1 MANYDLTKYEQET
14 LIRYNQEE
22 DAAIIDTCDK
32 KLIRK
37 LDKLCEKLSTITVEN
52 QNQYGKTYK
61 LPKKWIKIST
71 PRQLSEKTRKEL
83 AERAKSNFV
92 K

>member
-14 LIRYNQEE
+14 LISYNQEE

-32 KLIRK
+32 KMIRK
-37 LDKLCEKLSTITVEN
+37 LDKLCDKLLTITVEN
-52 QNQYGKTYK
+52 QNQHGKIYK

>member
-1 MANYDLTKYEQET
+1 MRNYELTKYEQET
-14 LIRYNQEE
+14 IFSYNQEE
-22 DAAIIDTCDK
+22 NFAIIDTCDK

-37 LDKLCEKLSTITVEN
+37 LDKLCEKQPIITVEN
-52 QNQYGKTYK
+52 QNQHGKTYK

-83 AERAKSNFV
+83 AQRAKSNFG

>member
-1 MANYDLTKYEQET
+1 MPSYDLTKYEQET

-37 LDKLCEKLSTITVEN
+37 LDKLCEKISTITL
-52 QNQYGKTYK
+52 K
-61 LPKKWIKIST
+61 IKINMVKLINSRKNGLKSQ
-71 PRQLSEKTRKEL
+71 PLDNYLRKQEKNWHKEQSL
-83 AERAKSNFV
+83 TS
-92 K
+92 

>member
-1 MANYDLTKYEQET
+1 MSNYDLTKYEQET
-14 LIRYNQEE
+14 LISYNQEE
-22 DAAIIDTCDK
+22 DAAIIDTCNK

-52 QNQYGKTYK
+52 QNRDGKIYK

-71 PRQLSEKTRKEL
+71 PRQLAEKTRKGL

>member
-14 LIRYNQEE
+14 IFSYNQEE
-22 DAAIIDTCDK
+22 DFAIVDTCDK

-52 QNQYGKTYK
+52 QNRDGKIYK

>member
-14 LIRYNQEE
+14 LISYNQEE

-32 KLIRK
+32 KMIRK
-37 LDKLCEKLSTITVEN
+37 REKMCDKLSTITVEN
-52 QNQYGKTYK
+52 QNQHGKIYK